1 MITRTA
7 PRSVSPDVNLL
18 ILVEAGPAHDLR
30 EHPGG
35 INSATP
41 IFEAVRVAGHTVA
54 PLHANAAG
62 VPPELRSIFVVTAP
76 AGPEFDR
83 LAEHLRALPG
93 VAATYLESIEV
104 RTQPAGPGPIPVS
117 IGSQRRA
124 AIHRVTRGGIGA
136 LHARRLAG

>member
-7 PRSVSPDVNLL
+7 PHSVSPDVNLL

-35 INSATP
+35 TNSATP
-41 IFEAVRVAGHTVA
+41 IFEAIRFAGHTVA

-76 AGPEFDR
+76 SGPEFDR
-83 LAEHLRALPG
+83 LAEHLRGLPG
-93 VAATYLESIEV
+93 VAATYLESIDI
-104 RTQPAGPGPIPVS
+104 RPQPARISPVPAS

-124 AIHRVTRGGIGA
+124 AIHRVTRAGLGA

>member
-1 MITRTA
+1 MIALTA
-7 PRSVSPDVNLL
+7 PHSVSPDVNLL

-30 EHPGG
+30 DHPGG

-76 AGPEFDR
+76 AGPEFDQ
-83 LAEHLRALPG
+83 LAEHLRTLPG
-93 VAATYLESIEV
+93 VAATYLESIDV
-104 RTQPAGPGPIPVS
+104 RPQPARVSPIPVTNS
-117 IGSQRRA
+117 GRRRA
-124 AIHRVTRGGIGA
+124 AIHRVNRGGLEA